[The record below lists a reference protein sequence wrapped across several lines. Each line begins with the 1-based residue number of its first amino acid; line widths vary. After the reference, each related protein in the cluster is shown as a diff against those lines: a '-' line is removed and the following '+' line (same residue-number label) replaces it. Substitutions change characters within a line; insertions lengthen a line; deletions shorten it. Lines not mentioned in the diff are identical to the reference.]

1 MSDVELDITEW
12 KKYNKDLLYLIEETL
27 PRECKKFMRRE
38 GGRLATASRR
48 KARET
53 VRKKTGNYF
62 KSIKSSRAW
71 KNSRGGYGVKAYS
84 SAPHAHLLESG
95 HEIYIRG
102 YPTGRKSRAFNI
114 MKQANEGFQNKFWKD
129 CEDFVAK
136 VMEEGVKG

>member
-62 KSIKSSRAW
+62 IYQGLSDRQKKQ
-71 KNSRGGYGVKAYS
+71 GVQ
-84 SAPHAHLLESG
+84 H
-95 HEIYIRG
+95 HEAG
-102 YPTGRKSRAFNI
+102 
-114 MKQANEGFQNKFWKD
+114 E
-129 CEDFVAK
+129 
-136 VMEEGVKG
+136 